1 MERIGPYKVIGE
13 IGRGG
18 MGVVLRGL
26 DPAIGRPVAIKL
38 ILLQE
43 FSDPKDRE
51 VLRTRLFR
59 EAQAAGILSHPGI
72 VTVYYV
78 GEEGN
83 NAFIAMEYVNGP
95 SLEKLLSA
103 PQPPGKDVL
112 RQVFW
117 QAAVALDYA
126 HSKGIIHRDIKP
138 ANIMLDE
145 SGTVKICDFGIAKG
159 LAGQTAL
166 TQAGTAVGSPFYM
179 SPEQI
184 RGGALDG
191 RADQYSLGV
200 VAYQALTGQ
209 RPFQSE
215 QIQSLFF
222 NIMNEPPRPAYQVN
236 SALSPRVSEVLQKA
250 LAKDAPARY
259 ASCAEFVRALLDA
272 WDGEPVRATSSAPAT
287 PPTPVPTSA
296 AVAPVAPPV
305 PFAPPAPVPP
315 PEVETVGTRQPVPTP
330 ARAGSRA
337 KLWIAGL
344 AAAAIVAGLVVGAFY
359 WAKMRPHQSEI
370 ATRAPSLPPKPG
382 PVASS
387 QPASVAPS
395 QPASVAHSP
404 APPPVAVP
412 ELNIENFSIEPQ
424 AVAPGKPAMLK
435 WSVKHAAEIR
445 IAPDIGVVSAAGARS
460 VTPQSPTTY
469 TLTAKP
475 AHGPSQT
482 ASVTLQVLAPPVIQD
497 FSASRTS
504 IQSGQAA
511 VLRWSVT
518 GAERV
523 SIDQGIGNLPLEGTR
538 PVSPT
543 VSRDYVL
550 EATGTGGSVSR
561 TITITVM
568 YRGIPKIVRFSAD
581 PDTISAGESAVLR
594 WEVVNADEV
603 TIRGIGPVDAH
614 GPLRVI
620 PPATTTYSMSAA
632 SPRGTVRRDVTVT
645 VR

>member
-26 DPAIGRPVAIKL
+26 DPAIGRPVAIKV

-51 VLRTRLFR
+51 VLRARLFR

-78 GEEGN
+78 GEEGD

-95 SLEKLLSA
+95 SLEKLLNA
-103 PQPPGKDVL
+103 PPPPGKDVL
-112 RQVFW
+112 RQVLW

-215 QIQSLFF
+215 HIQSLFF

-236 SALSPRVSEVLQKA
+236 SALSPRVNEVLQKA

-272 WDGEPVRATSSAPAT
+272 WDAEPVPVPSSAQAT

-296 AVAPVAPPV
+296 PVAPS
-305 PFAPPAPVPP
+305 APVPP
-315 PEVETVGTRQPVPTP
+315 PEVDTVGTRQPAPAPAP

-337 KLWIAGL
+337 MLWIGGL
-344 AAAAIVAGLVVGAFY
+344 AAVVVVAGLGIGAFY
-359 WAKMRPHQSEI
+359 WTKARPHQSEI
-370 ATRAPSLPPKPG
+370 TTRAPSPPPNPG

-387 QPASVAPS
+387 QPESVAPS
-395 QPASVAHSP
+395 QPAPVARP
-404 APPPVAVP
+404 ITPPPVVVP
-412 ELNIENFSIEPQ
+412 ALSIENFSVEPQ
-424 AVAPGKPAMLK
+424 SVAQGKPAILK

-445 IAPDIGVVSAAGARS
+445 IAPDIGVVGAAGARS

-469 TLTAKP
+469 ELTAKA
-475 AHGPSQT
+475 AHGPPQT
-482 ASVTLQVLAPPVIQD
+482 ASVTLQVRAPPVIQD

-504 IQSGQAA
+504 VQSGQAA

-523 SIDQGIGNLPLEGTR
+523 SIDQGIGNVPLAGTR

-550 EATGTGGSVSR
+550 EATGPGGSVSR
-561 TITITVM
+561 PITINVT

-581 PDTISAGESAVLR
+581 PDTIAAGETAVLR

-603 TIRGIGPVDAH
+603 RIRGIGPVDAH
-614 GPLRVI
+614 GPLRVS
-620 PPATTTYSMSAA
+620 PQVTTTYSMSAA
-632 SPRGTVRRDVTVT
+632 SSRGTVRKDVTVT

>member
-1 MERIGPYKVIGE
+1 MEQIGPYKVIGE

-26 DPAIGRPVAIKL
+26 DPAIGRPVAIKV

-51 VLRTRLFR
+51 MLRARLFR
-59 EAQAAGILSHPGI
+59 EAQAAGILNHPGI

-112 RQVFW
+112 RRVLW
-117 QAAVALDYA
+117 QAAAALDYA
-126 HSKGIIHRDIKP
+126 HSKGIVHRDIKP

-184 RGGALDG
+184 RGGGLDG

-222 NIMNEPPRPAYQVN
+222 HIMNEPPPPAYQVN
-236 SALSPRVSEVLQKA
+236 PALSAGVSEVLQKV
-250 LAKDAPARY
+250 LAKDAAARF
-259 ASCAEFVRALLDA
+259 ASCSEFVRALLEA
-272 WDGEPVRATSSAPAT
+272 WDAEPVPAASPAAAPA
-287 PPTPVPTSA
+287 PAPT
-296 AVAPVAPPV
+296 APL
-305 PFAPPAPVPP
+305 APVPP
-315 PEVETVGTRQPVPTP
+315 PEVETAETAQPTP
-330 ARAGSRA
+330 APARSGPGA
-337 KLWIAGL
+337 KLWIGGL
-344 AAAAIVAGLVVGAFY
+344 AAAIVLAGLGIGAFY
-359 WAKMRPHQSEI
+359 WTKVRSHQSEVS
-370 ATRAPSLPPKPG
+370 TPAPSPPPERE
-382 PVASS
+382 PITPPNPEPIPRP
-387 QPASVAPS
+387 PA
-395 QPASVAHSP
+395 
-404 APPPVAVP
+404 PVAVAAP
-412 ELNIENFSIEPQ
+412 ALSIENFSVEPQ
-424 AVAPGKPAMLK
+424 SVAQGQAALLK
-435 WSVKHAAEIR
+435 WSVKHAAEIS
-445 IAPDIGVVSAAGARS
+445 ITPDIGKVGAAGARS
-460 VTPQSPTTY
+460 VIPQSPTTY
-469 TLTAKP
+469 ELTAK
-475 AHGPSQT
+475 AANGPSKT
-482 ASVTLQVLAPPVIQD
+482 ASVTLGVLARPAIQD

-511 VLRWSVT
+511 VLKWSVT

-523 SIDQGIGNLPLEGTR
+523 SIDQGIGDVPLEGNR

-543 VSRDYVL
+543 VSREYVL
-550 EATGTGGSVSR
+550 QATGPGGSVSQPV
-561 TITITVM
+561 TITVT
-568 YRGIPKIVRFSAD
+568 YRGNPNIVRFSAD
-581 PDTISAGESAVLR
+581 PDTIAAGETAVLR

-603 TIRGIGPVDAH
+603 TIRGVGPVDAHVDAH
-614 GPLRVI
+614 GPLRVS
-620 PPATTTYSMSAA
+620 PRATTTYSMSAA
-632 SPRGTVRRDVTVT
+632 SPRGTVRREVKVTVK
-645 VR
+645 R